1 MKKFLI
7 IVISLVM
14 LAIVAYGAA
23 YLIMPVS
30 SMELNKYTHSVG
42 FECDDAYIVRDEAVY
57 YSKSAGVVYNI
68 SQDGARVA
76 QDEDICTIYDGDVD
90 NDSLKMLNTIDKQ
103 INTLK
108 SQGHSSNLYATD
120 TDDSE
125 SEISTKMSEISE
137 LALANDVTEVS
148 AVKAE
153 INAVRKGADTVS
165 VDTRVNTLTK
175 ERDRI
180 EQNISARK
188 SDISSDRAGIFSSY
202 VDGLETKLVPDSIE
216 KLTAKGLNS
225 LKPETSEYLNGK
237 QITANMP
244 VCKVMNNHIWYI
256 VGIVTEERAKQLS
269 SKASVTVRF
278 TNLTEADV
286 PAEIYYISEPDEEGN
301 CIFALKA
308 STYIESAFSYR
319 NVDTQIIFEEY
330 SGYKV
335 PTDAVRTRDGKIH
348 GYYVMAR
355 QGSEQYECD
364 VDVLYSDMDG
374 EYAIIR
380 SKTDAENKLGVMD
393 RLVVG
398 ER

>member
-42 FECDDAYIVRDEAVY
+42 FECDDAYIVRDEAGY